1 MILPAS
7 EISEQI
13 QIACVQFL
21 EVLTPEQRRKAILP
35 FDANDRFRWHYVPVE
50 MFPRQGL
57 PLEEMK
63 VDQKRK
69 AFSLLAASLSEKG
82 YQKACSIINLENIL
96 GEIDYINTSA
106 LKVFNFDA
114 TTPTSCLSDPD
125 IFKVVCFSTVIL
137 IPSGILKSIS

>member
-1 MILPAS
+1 MSVHNHEDHDLENRQTETGNLILPAS

-35 FDANDRFRWHYVPVE
+35 FDAIDRFRWHYVPVD

-63 VDQKRK
+63 VDQKQK

-82 YQKACSIINLENIL
+82 YQKARSIINLENIL
-96 GEIDYINTSA
+96 GEII
-106 LKVFNFDA
+106 
-114 TTPTSCLSDPD
+114 
-125 IFKVVCFSTVIL
+125 
-137 IPSGILKSIS
+137 